1 MYIHSQ
7 QKKMKYTILSLLL
20 ALGIFT
26 FGSAQ
31 VMQDS
36 KTYPVVIKFQS
47 VCCGVPDEAPLVKFL
62 KTFKKQQKFK
72 MISADRIGPMGKEGE
87 YYLAFTLKG
96 FTKKQKTVFK
106 QKLKTVVS
114 KMNDKG
120 NAVLEENMTI
130 IKADLPSRAITEK
143 VYF

>member
-1 MYIHSQ
+1 
-7 QKKMKYTILSLLL
+7 MKYTILSLLL
-20 ALGIFT
+20 TLGIFT
-26 FGSAQ
+26 FGSSQ

-47 VCCGVPDEAPLVKFL
+47 VCCGVPDDAPLVKFL